1 MSEKRQLAAIMFTDI
16 VGYTALMGKDEHA
29 AYQLLKRN
37 RGVQKPLIQKYGGKW
52 LKEMGD
58 GVLASFD
65 TVTDAVNCAIQIQ
78 SVCKKADGLT
88 LRIGIHLGEVIV
100 DKGDVFGDGVN
111 IASRLEQL
119 APAGGIF
126 ISESVYNNIKNRKD
140 IHAEFVREE
149 NLKNVDHPVR
159 IFQVNVDASDRS
171 EPYDKEQKVSVV
183 EKKSKSYRKV
193 IAGFLIAAIVIIA
206 GFLMYKNIYNNPAT
220 VQISIPDKKEKSIA
234 VLPFKNF
241 TGDPSL
247 EYMCDGM
254 TDAVISRLTKVSGIE
269 KVISMTSVL
278 AYKNSQKTI
287 PEIADE
293 LKVNFILEANF
304 QLSADMVKV
313 TLQLIDGETD
323 NHYWAEEYM
332 GLWSEDIFKIQA
344 DVAENVASNL
354 GAQLSENEIESIQKI
369 PTINKDAYNL
379 YLQAE
384 YQRNKNT
391 ETSYNNAIPLY
402 ETAIEMDPNFVE
414 AYLGLATVWTYGG
427 IVWGIFSEQEAWNNA
442 RELLEKALEID
453 SNNGE
458 VLTQLYNGYFY
469 YDWDLKKTE
478 RFYHEGNIISDD
490 YLIKTGRFEE
500 ALNLVEQSIMAD
512 PSDGVYYSFKAECL
526 MFLGKMEKAI
536 ELLAMTDPL
545 YQDNWWYLRE
555 ASKIYYYLGEY
566 EKSYAHLV
574 TMINNF
580 PEDDPP
586 MIYWLRA
593 VHHQLK
599 GETDKV
605 QLDLQKIEEAYH
617 SGSSGSPAW
626 FMAMYYCHLEDYEKA
641 FQWLQKSFD
650 RHEVEMTWIKEEPLL
665 APVRTDPRYQEM
677 FNKVGFPE

>member
-1 MSEKRQLAAIMFTDI
+1 M
-16 VGYTALMGKDEHA
+16 
-29 AYQLLKRN
+29 
-37 RGVQKPLIQKYGGKW
+37 
-52 LKEMGD
+52 
-58 GVLASFD
+58 
-65 TVTDAVNCAIQIQ
+65 
-78 SVCKKADGLT
+78 
-88 LRIGIHLGEVIV
+88 
-100 DKGDVFGDGVN
+100 
-111 IASRLEQL
+111 
-119 APAGGIF
+119 
-126 ISESVYNNIKNRKD
+126 
-140 IHAEFVREE
+140 
-149 NLKNVDHPVR
+149 
-159 IFQVNVDASDRS
+159 DASDVS
-171 EPYDKEQKVSVV
+171 APYEKELPVSVA
-183 EKKSKSYRKV
+183 EKKSRSYKKV
-193 IAGFLIAAIVIIA
+193 ITGFLIAAIVITA
-206 GFLMYKNIYNNPAT
+206 GFLGYKFFFKNPAT
-220 VQISIPDKKEKSIA
+220 VQISIPDKTEKSIA

-269 KVISMTSVL
+269 KVISMTSIL

-369 PTINKDAYNL
+369 PTKNKDAYNL

-442 RELLEKALEID
+442 KELLEKALEID
-453 SNNGE
+453 SNNRE

-526 MFLGKMEKAI
+526 MFLGKIKEAV

-566 EKSYAHLV
+566 EKSYAHLI

-626 FMAMYYCHLEDYEKA
+626 FMAMYYFHEKDHEQA

-650 RHEVEMTWIKEEPLL
+650 RHEVEMTWIREEPLL
-665 APVRTDPRYQEM
+665 EPLRNDEQYKSLYQKIGFEQI
-677 FNKVGFPE
+677 NKPQ